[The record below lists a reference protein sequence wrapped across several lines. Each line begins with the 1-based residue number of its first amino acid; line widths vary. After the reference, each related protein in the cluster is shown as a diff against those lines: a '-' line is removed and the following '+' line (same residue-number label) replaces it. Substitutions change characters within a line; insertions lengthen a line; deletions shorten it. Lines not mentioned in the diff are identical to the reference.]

1 MQTCWWPLSDH
12 WSVQSTSPHLSGFV
26 FYGCLESLTELSAL
40 CGFSVSPAYCLG
52 IATDCPCGFWCWS
65 LCLTKWSML
74 FSFFFL
80 SCLHTQ
86 AHYTTPRHTT
96 PHTTHHAIHTYIV
109 VISRDISISHFCY
122 RLFSCHLVFHI
133 SRVSLYYIFFIDVAA
148 WLSWN
153 KAIAMEC
160 YKGNTEWYPDITILL
175 VLNSINLT
183 RTPKIRRR

>member
-1 MQTCWWPLSDH
+1 MLVTTQWPLKRAVH
-12 WSVQSTSPHLSGFV
+12 LTSLVWVCVLWLPWKLNGAICAMRFLCVASLLSRHCNWLSLWILMLVFMFDKMKHVVFV
-26 FYGCLESLTELSAL
+26 
-40 CGFSVSPAYCLG
+40 
-52 IATDCPCGFWCWS
+52 
-65 LCLTKWSML
+65 
-74 FSFFFL
+74 FFL
-80 SCLHTQ
+80 SWLHTQ

-109 VISRDISISHFCY
+109 VIFRDISISHFCY

-160 YKGNTEWYPDITILL
+160 YKGKTEW
-175 VLNSINLT
+175 
-183 RTPKIRRR
+183 